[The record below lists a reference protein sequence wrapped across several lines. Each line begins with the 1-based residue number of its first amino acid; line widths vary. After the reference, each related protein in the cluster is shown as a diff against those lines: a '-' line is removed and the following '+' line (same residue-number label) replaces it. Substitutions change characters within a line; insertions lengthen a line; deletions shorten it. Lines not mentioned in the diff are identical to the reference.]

1 MAHIRFQEGR
11 DGPIMYL
18 AMATLQAGAQRG
30 RRQQACSLAHWMPL
44 DINGWPD

>member
-1 MAHIRFQEGR
+1 MAHTRCQEERVGS
-11 DGPIMYL
+11 IMCL

-30 RRQQACSLAHWMPL
+30 RRQQACLLAHCMLL